1 MTNEVVIPMGP
12 IRCKAPPDAIPRD
25 FGSITEQTRTR
36 RLFEEK
42 HLLALNITMY
52 GSWYVVGSNIY
63 FAMLNGGPMGWL
75 FSYIIVAAGVLCQ
88 AASFAEISSIKPV
101 AGAQY
106 YWTYEFAPP
115 PLKLFLTWIQG
126 WTTWLGY
133 VSMLASTFNTATL
146 LLQGIINIA
155 YPEWIPTGWQ
165 TTLMILA
172 SITLVTLVNLWA
184 FRAVPWF
191 ELLAGILNILLFLTV
206 LILLWVVAPRNSVDV
221 FLVESFAGGWGKFP
235 SFNIG
240 TLSNIYLFVAFESTV
255 HLGEE
260 TRNPKHAVP
269 ASMFWGF
276 VANAIM
282 GFIMLITY
290 GIVMPSV
297 EEILSSV
304 SPLATIVRH
313 GTGSDTAS
321 TVILS
326 GILFGSFAGIIGI
339 HSSVSRLTWAWA
351 RDGGLSRYFALVD
364 SKTRV
369 PMRAVLCTTAIIV
382 ALSLLNLNNK
392 AYIALG
398 AVTSL
403 STLSL
408 YSSYTIALS
417 CIIYFRLATPG
428 GLQLSEWNC
437 GRYGLFF
444 NIFALVYT
452 VYEIVWLPFPS
463 ILPVTAANMN
473 YAGPVYLVVVLGAV
487 GYWFLWARKNW
498 SGPNMEVVE
507 IVLNNELSKQ

>member
-1 MTNEVVIPMGP
+1 
-12 IRCKAPPDAIPRD
+12 
-25 FGSITEQTRTR
+25 
-36 RLFEEK
+36 
-42 HLLALNITMY
+42 
-52 GSWYVVGSNIY
+52 
-63 FAMLNGGPMGWL
+63 
-75 FSYIIVAAGVLCQ
+75 
-88 AASFAEISSIKPV
+88 
-101 AGAQY
+101 
-106 YWTYEFAPP
+106 
-115 PLKLFLTWIQG
+115 
-126 WTTWLGY
+126 
-133 VSMLASTFNTATL
+133 
-146 LLQGIINIA
+146 
-155 YPEWIPTGWQ
+155 
-165 TTLMILA
+165 
-172 SITLVTLVNLWA
+172 
-184 FRAVPWF
+184 
-191 ELLAGILNILLFLTV
+191 
-206 LILLWVVAPRNSVDV
+206 
-221 FLVESFAGGWGKFP
+221 
-235 SFNIG
+235 
-240 TLSNIYLFVAFESTV
+240 
-255 HLGEE
+255 
-260 TRNPKHAVP
+260 
-269 ASMFWGF
+269 
-276 VANAIM
+276 
-282 GFIMLITY
+282 
-290 GIVMPSV
+290 MPSV

-487 GYWFLWARKNW
+487 SYWFLWARKNW